1 MPTEEE
7 LLEGFDLGEWEVLPS
22 KGVLR
27 RGDQEE
33 RPEPKVFAVL
43 IALAKRDTNLV
54 TKQQL
59 VDEVWDG
66 RPMGDEPIAR
76 CLSQLRGHLDDRQ
89 KPHQLIETLQ
99 RRGYRLKQRV
109 RLHKQPDAVTSAPQA
124 GPSLRQW
131 KIVAAVLVIGFVA
144 IAVYIQ
150 IQGPIVPPDPPPPAR
165 SIAVMPFDNFSSAAS
180 DEYLALGFKE
190 VLVQTLHR
198 IKDYKVKNGRVKYN
212 KEPVEIAKMLG
223 VANILFGSLRR
234 DGNMLA
240 INYHI
245 SAGRQGVIFSGDVKG
260 PVDQLFSLQE
270 SLAEK
275 VRRDLDGES
284 MQTLFKSRPSNS
296 DAYDSYMRGVYALEH
311 RGAEG
316 NLTEAIV
323 LFKTAID
330 LDKKYGPPYLAL
342 ATAYA
347 LMPDYHDAPL
357 EEMNRLALETV
368 EDGIAADPVI
378 EDAAGAIYGF
388 VYHKQ
393 KRWREAEEAYL
404 RAVSA
409 DVVDSNAFNWYS
421 RMLASVGRLD
431 DALDQALHAIEIDPS
446 NAVINSRIAINYS
459 WLMDSDKANEYFVR
473 SDDLGASGATH
484 MLAYALLLERDGQL
498 EKALSITKAAV
509 QMAGGRANWVEPL
522 LSALRDPTKAAA
534 ALQLLDEVEAAEQLP
549 PQVSFV
555 ARAMLGDIDGAMRVA
570 RLLENPGEIFEMD
583 LLFIPELQAFRQH
596 PEFMPLLDRLEVT
609 DYWQSKGCTWKDD
622 RVWCTAD

>member
-7 LLEGFDLGEWEVLPS
+7 LLEGFDLGEWEILPS

-33 RPEPKVFAVL
+33 QPEPKVFEVL

-54 TKQQL
+54 TRQQL
-59 VDEVWDG
+59 VDEVWGG

-76 CLSQLRGHLDDRQ
+76 CMSQLRGHLGDRQ

-109 RLHKQPDAVTSAPQA
+109 RLHHHVEAVAAAPAPD
-124 GPSLRQW
+124 PSLRRW
-131 KIVAAVLVIGFVA
+131 KIVAAILVIGFGA
-144 IAVYIQ
+144 IAAYIW
-150 IQGPIVPPDPPPPAR
+150 PPTAPSEPPPPVR
-165 SIAVMPFDNFSSAAS
+165 SIAVMPFDNLSGAAR

-190 VLVQTLHR
+190 VLVRTLHR
-198 IKDYKVKNGRVKYN
+198 IDGYTVKNGRVKYN
-212 KEPVEIAKMLG
+212 KEPLEIAQNLG
-223 VANILFGSLRR
+223 VANILFGSLQR
-234 DGNMLA
+234 DGDRLV
-240 INYHI
+240 ISYHI
-245 SAGRQGVIFSGDVKG
+245 SAGRQGVVFSGDVSG
-260 PVDQLFSLQE
+260 TVDQLFSLQE
-270 SLAEK
+270 SLAEM
-275 VRRDLDGES
+275 VRGNLDGES
-284 MQTLFKSRPSNS
+284 LQLLFKSRPSNS

-311 RGAEG
+311 RGSEG
-316 NLTEAIV
+316 KLAEAIG
-323 LFKTAID
+323 LFAAAIE
-330 LDKKYGPPYLAL
+330 LDKKYGPAYLAL

-347 LMPDYHDAPL
+347 LMPDYRGAPV

-388 VYHKQ
+388 IYHKQ
-393 KRWREAEEAYL
+393 KRWRKAEEAYL
-404 RAVSA
+404 RAVHA
-409 DVVDSNAFNWYS
+409 DVIDSNAFNWYS

-431 DALDQALHAIEIDPS
+431 DALDQALRAIEIDPS
-446 NAVINSRIAINYS
+446 NAVINSRIAMNYS
-459 WLMDSDKANEYFVR
+459 WLMDSDKANEFFVR

-484 MLAYALLLERDGQL
+484 MLAYALFLERDGQL
-498 EKALSITKAAV
+498 EKALSATKAAV
-509 QMAGGRANWVEPL
+509 QMAGGSANWVEPL
-522 LSALRDPTKAAA
+522 LSALRDSTKAAA
-534 ALQLLDEVEAAEQLP
+534 ALQLLDEVEAAGQLP

-570 RLLENPGEIFEMD
+570 RLLEDPGEIFEMD
-583 LLFIPELQAFRQH
+583 LLFIPELQEFRQH
-596 PEFMPLLDRLEVT
+596 PEFMPLLDRLDVI

>member
-22 KGVLR
+22 KGILR

-43 IALAKRDTNLV
+43 IALAKRDTNVV
-54 TKQQL
+54 TNQQL
-59 VDEVWDG
+59 IDEVWDG
-66 RPMGDEPIAR
+66 RPMGDEPITR
-76 CLSQLRGHLDDRQ
+76 CIYQLRGHLDDRQ
-89 KPHQLIETLQ
+89 PYQLIENLQ

-109 RLHKQPDAVTSAPQA
+109 RLHQQPDAITSSAEP

-131 KIVAAVLVIGFVA
+131 KTVAAVLVTGFVA
-144 IAVYIQ
+144 IAVYIGG
-150 IQGPIVPPDPPPPAR
+150 IDPADPRPPAR

-190 VLVQTLHR
+190 VLVQTLHG

-223 VANILFGSLRR
+223 VANILFGSLQR

-245 SAGRQGVIFSGDVKG
+245 SAGGQGVIFSGDVKG
-260 PVDQLFSLQE
+260 SVDQLFSLQE

-275 VRRDLDGES
+275 VRRNLDGES
-284 MQTLFKSRPSNS
+284 MQTLFKSRPSSS

-311 RGAEG
+311 RGAQG
-316 NLTEAIV
+316 NLTEAIG

-330 LDKKYGPPYLAL
+330 LDKQYGPPYLAL

-388 VYHKQ
+388 IYHKQ
-393 KRWREAEEAYL
+393 KRWRKAEEAYL
-404 RAVSA
+404 RAVHA

-431 DALDQALHAIEIDPS
+431 DALDQALRAIEIDPS
-446 NAVINSRIAINYS
+446 NAVINSRIAMNYS
-459 WLMDSDKANEYFVR
+459 WLMDSDKANEFFVR

-484 MLAYALLLERDGQL
+484 MLAYALFLERDGQL
-498 EKALSITKAAV
+498 EKALSATKAAV
-509 QMAGGRANWVEPL
+509 QMAGGSANWVEPL

-534 ALQLLDEVEAAEQLP
+534 ALQLLDEVEAAGQLP

-570 RLLENPGEIFEMD
+570 RLLEDPGEIFEMD
-583 LLFIPELQAFRQH
+583 LLFIPELREFRQH
-596 PEFMPLLDRLEVT
+596 PEFMPLLDRLEVI